1 MPRGGRSHGRSNGAS
16 KGANGRG
23 VSWAASEPSAFGDL
37 ASGLRVQTLATDT
50 GLYGEV
56 AALSPCCQAP
66 HRMRQ
71 QASNAERTTVRSAK
85 TAIGRNCIV
94 HNYAIWA
101 ALTGLL

>member
-56 AALSPCCQAP
+56 AALSPCCHSAQDAAAS
-66 HRMRQ
+66 Q
-71 QASNAERTTVRSAK
+71 QRGTHHG
-85 TAIGRNCIV
+85 AIGQDGHRS
-94 HNYAIWA
+94 
-101 ALTGLL
+101 